1 MRRSVPALLFAGVLL
16 LASLFSSQNV
26 VSQQTGAYSDFLRGI
41 IDVLLL
47 DRLPYLVEGE
57 ECDQFSSYDQRSRYD
72 GATGKYLDWDANGDS
87 GNYIRFDEATGED
100 VMAEMKGPGFIN
112 RIWSANPQGKIRFY
126 LDDAKPIELDFNE
139 MFNGKIEPFR
149 RPLVWQRRVVL
160 GGDNPASDCYLP
172 IPYQKSCKVTSVRS
186 DKTKRIIQYYHI
198 GYTTLPAGTKVP
210 TFRLE
215 LSSQEE
221 SLLKQVCDL
230 LSNCGRDPLPPRDT
244 RGFEPDVPIV
254 LRPGITV
261 TMPIIEGPAVICA
274 LIGKLTCDGERAIGR
289 KVLLEAY
296 WDDEAQPSIWA
307 PFGDFFGES
316 FGDSPYAS
324 LPLGIRDGTGYC
336 YWRMPVRK
344 RGRFV
349 ITNQATKACEVFLKE
364 EYYSIEGLP
373 PNTAYFHAKWRR
385 ERECATFDYPFLECT
400 GKGRFVGAALF
411 VDNVHGGWW
420 GEGDEKIYVDGEKFP
435 SFFGTGSED
444 YFGDAWG
451 IRHFVNPFHGCP
463 LPDPVGRQQS
473 CYRWH
478 IIDSVPF
485 RTQFKITIENYS
497 ATEAVRNDYASMA
510 YWYQM
515 PGGTDFFKPVPV
527 EERLPLAKVFVP
539 GAIEAERLF
548 PAGSLPAGASVVED
562 ADLPAEMSGGAGL
575 KLVGK
580 VGDSFTLPVPV
591 TKADVYGV
599 EVMLAQGVP
608 GASFDLL
615 FGGQPIGNKLKMAEG
630 INHITLKF
638 TTPAARREAY
648 EAIVD
653 YVLLA
658 PYKNYVR
665 DWMLIGPWD
674 NPANTGL
681 RMAREPEEEIAFDKK
696 YQGKAGE
703 VAWKKVKVGPDGV
716 VNLLNLM
723 SPSDNVVA
731 YGYFC
736 VTAPQ
741 DTTTDMYVGSDDGV
755 RVWISGKLVH
765 DHRVDRGLQP
775 DQDVVSVTLKKG
787 RNPVLV
793 KVDQGIGDWGF
804 TLRFRD
810 PDDLLKYGVEAQ

>member
-1 MRRSVPALLFAGVLL
+1 VLLFAGVLL
-16 LASLFSSQNV
+16 LASLFSSRNA
-26 VSQQTGAYSDFLRGI
+26 VSQETYSYSD
-41 IDVLLL
+41 LLKMVVDL

-72 GATGKYLDWDANGDS
+72 EATGKYLDWDANGDS

-210 TFRLE
+210 TFRLDLIPDE
-215 LSSQEE
+215 KSVLAE
-221 SLLKQVCDL
+221 VCGR
-230 LSNCGRDPLPPRDT
+230 LSNCGSDPQPKQRIWNRT
-244 RGFEPDVPIV
+244 KVPA
-254 LRPGITV
+254 LLQPGQTV
-261 TMPIIEGPAVICA
+261 VVHEIEGPAIVVEVE
-274 LIGKLTCDGERAIGR
+274 GQVMPTPERAVGR
-289 KVLLEAY
+289 KVILKVY
-296 WDDEAQPSIWA
+296 WDDETEPSIWA
-307 PFGDFFGES
+307 PLGDFFGKS
-316 FGDSPYAS
+316 FQECRYMS
-324 LPLGIRDGTGYC
+324 LPTGTVISRTVGQAHSEAGYC
-336 YWRMPVRK
+336 FWRMPFRK
-344 RGRFV
+344 RAKFV
-349 ITNQATKACEVFLKE
+349 VT
-364 EYYSIEGLP
+364 SEGKKPCLVSLHIGLQKVQDLP
-373 PNTAYFHAKWRR
+373 PNAAYFHAKWRR

-420 GEGDEKIYVDGEKFP
+420 GEGDEKIHVDGEKFP

-485 RTQFKITIENYS
+485 QKQFKITIENYS
-497 ATEAVRNDYASMA
+497 ATEKVRNDYASMA

-548 PAGSLPAGASVVED
+548 PVGSLPAGASLVED
-562 ADLPAEMSGGAGL
+562 ADLPAELSGGAGL

-630 INHITLKF
+630 INNITLKF
-638 TTPAARREAY
+638 TTPAARKEAY

-723 SPSDNVVA
+723 SPSDNVIA

-741 DTTTDMYVGSDDGV
+741 DMSTDMYVGSDDGV
-755 RVWISGKLVH
+755 RVWVSGKLVH

-775 DQDVVSVTLKKG
+775 DQDVVSVTLRKG

-810 PDDLLKYGVEAQ
+810 PDDVLKYGVEAQ

>member
-1 MRRSVPALLFAGVLL
+1 MRNCSVRLVVLVGFLLTVGMLSIENLPAQETYAYADLLKRV
-16 LASLFSSQNV
+16 
-26 VSQQTGAYSDFLRGI
+26 
-41 IDVLLL
+41 IDL

-72 GATGKYLDWDANGDS
+72 EATGKYVDWDANGDS
-87 GNYIRFDEATGED
+87 GNYIRYDEATGED

-139 MFNGKIEPFR
+139 MFSGKVEPFR
-149 RPLVWQRRVVL
+149 QPIVWQRRVVL

-210 TFRLE
+210 TFRLDLIPDE
-215 LSSQEE
+215 KSALAEICETLSH
-221 SLLKQVCDL
+221 
-230 LSNCGRDPLPPRDT
+230 CGSDPQPKRL
-244 RGFEPDVPIV
+244 
-254 LRPGITV
+254 ITV
-261 TMPIIEGPAVICA
+261 QKTVELKPPQAVVMHQIEGPAVICQIEA
-274 LIGKLTCDGERAIGR
+274 TLVSEGERAIGR
-289 KVLLEAY
+289 KVSLRVY
-296 WDDEAQPSIWA
+296 WDDETEPSVWA
-307 PFGDFFGES
+307 PLADFFGES
-316 FGDSPYAS
+316 FGDSPFAS
-324 LPLGIRDGTGYC
+324 LPLGMRTGEWYS
-336 YWRMPVRK
+336 YWRMPFRK
-344 RGRFV
+344 KAGFV
-349 ITNQATKACEVFLKE
+349 VTSEAKKPCRVILRVGFQKVPD
-364 EYYSIEGLP
+364 LP
-373 PNTAYFHAKWRR
+373 LSTTYFHAKWRR

-451 IRHFVNPFHGCP
+451 IRYFVNPFHGCP
-463 LPDPVGRQQS
+463 MPDPVQRQQV

-478 IIDSVPF
+478 IFDSVPF
-485 RTQFKITIENYS
+485 QKQFKITIENYS

-527 EERLPLAKVFVP
+527 EERIPLAKVFVP

-562 ADLPAEMSGGAGL
+562 SDLPTELSGGAGL

-580 VGDSFTLPVPV
+580 TGDSFDLILPVA
-591 TKADVYGV
+591 KSDVYAV
-599 EVMLAQGVP
+599 DVALAGGVP
-608 GASFDLL
+608 NASFHL
-615 FGGQPIGNKLKMAEG
+615 FFEGQPLGNKLRMKEG
-630 INHITLKF
+630 LNRIALKF
-638 TTPAARREAY
+638 AEPAAGQKAC

-653 YVLLA
+653 YILLT

-665 DWMLIGPWD
+665 EWMLIGPWD
-674 NPANTGL
+674 NTGNSGL
-681 RMAREPEEEIAFDKK
+681 KAVYPPEKEIAFDKK
-696 YQGKAGE
+696 YQGKAAE
-703 VAWKKVKVGPDGV
+703 VTWKKVKVGADGV
-716 VNLLNLM
+716 VNLLQQM

-736 VTAPQ
+736 ATAP
-741 DTTTDMYVGSDDGV
+741 DEMTTDMYVGSDDGV
-755 RVWISGKLVH
+755 RVWLNGKLVH

-775 DQDVVSVTLKKG
+775 DQDVASVTLKKG

-810 PDDLLKYGVEAQ
+810 PDGVLSYDTEAR

>member
-1 MRRSVPALLFAGVLL
+1 MRNCSVRLVVLVGFLLTVGMLSIENLPAQETYAYADLLKRV
-16 LASLFSSQNV
+16 
-26 VSQQTGAYSDFLRGI
+26 
-41 IDVLLL
+41 IDL

-72 GATGKYLDWDANGDS
+72 EATGKYVDWDANGDS
-87 GNYIRFDEATGED
+87 GNYIRYDEATGED

-139 MFNGKIEPFR
+139 MFSGKVEPFR
-149 RPLVWQRRVVL
+149 QPIVWQRRVVL

-210 TFRLE
+210 TFRLDLIPDE
-215 LSSQEE
+215 KSALAEICETLSH
-221 SLLKQVCDL
+221 
-230 LSNCGRDPLPPRDT
+230 CGSDPQPKRL
-244 RGFEPDVPIV
+244 
-254 LRPGITV
+254 ITV
-261 TMPIIEGPAVICA
+261 QKTVELKPPQAVVMHQIEGPAVICQIEA
-274 LIGKLTCDGERAIGR
+274 TLVSEGERAIGR
-289 KVLLEAY
+289 KVSLRVY
-296 WDDEAQPSIWA
+296 WDDETEPSVWA
-307 PFGDFFGES
+307 PLADFFGES
-316 FGDSPYAS
+316 FGDSPFAS
-324 LPLGIRDGTGYC
+324 LPLGMRTGEWYS
-336 YWRMPVRK
+336 YWRMPFRK
-344 RGRFV
+344 KAGFV
-349 ITNQATKACEVFLKE
+349 VTSEAKKPCRVILRVGFQKVPD
-364 EYYSIEGLP
+364 LP
-373 PNTAYFHAKWRR
+373 LSTTYFHAKWRR

-451 IRHFVNPFHGCP
+451 IRYFVNPFHGCP
-463 LPDPVGRQQS
+463 MPDPVQRQQV

-478 IIDSVPF
+478 IFDSVPF
-485 RTQFKITIENYS
+485 QKQFKITIENYS

-527 EERLPLAKVFVP
+527 EERIPLAKVFVP

-562 ADLPAEMSGGAGL
+562 SDLPTELSGGAGL

-580 VGDSFTLPVPV
+580 TGDSFDLILPVA
-591 TKADVYGV
+591 KSDVYAV
-599 EVMLAQGVP
+599 DVALAGGVP
-608 GASFDLL
+608 NASFHL
-615 FGGQPIGNKLKMAEG
+615 FFEGQPLGNKLRMKEG
-630 INHITLKF
+630 LNRIALKF
-638 TTPAARREAY
+638 AEPAAGQKAC

-653 YVLLA
+653 YILLT

-665 DWMLIGPWD
+665 EWMLIGPWD
-674 NPANTGL
+674 NTGNSGL
-681 RMAREPEEEIAFDKK
+681 KAVYPPEKEIAFDKK
-696 YQGKAGE
+696 YQGKAAE
-703 VAWKKVKVGPDGV
+703 VTWKKVKVGADGV
-716 VNLLNLM
+716 VNLLQHF
-723 SPSDNVVA
+723 SPSDDVVA

-736 VTAPQ
+736 VTAP
-741 DTTTDMYVGSDDGV
+741 DEMTTDMYVGSDDGV
-755 RVWISGKLVH
+755 RVWLNGKLVH

-775 DQDVVSVTLKKG
+775 DQDVASVTLKKG

-810 PDDLLKYGVEAQ
+810 PDGVLSYDTEAR